1 VREKSREEKLAEE
14 KATVTRRIEG
24 WLSDAKARGRAAT
37 GKDAYWQAV
46 ENHLGH
52 DFSPGSDVLEQG
64 VKGHSA
70 LGLFMQQWQQQAA
83 SYGATGNPFAG
94 APGAP
99 GATRPLNDA
108 FTELANEDRGLHGT
122 SLSMMPQL
130 FNLLVAGAPKGE
142 PGPNRLIALVRIT
155 LRADGSLVAAELAGT
170 SGNAAYD
177 RLAVARARS
186 VDRLQ
191 LALTPT
197 ALETLWAFES
207 DLQKP
212 TRSRVRLV
220 AIF

>member
-1 VREKSREEKLAEE
+1 
-14 KATVTRRIEG
+14 
-24 WLSDAKARGRAAT
+24 
-37 GKDAYWQAV
+37 
-46 ENHLGH
+46 
-52 DFSPGSDVLEQG
+52 
-64 VKGHSA
+64 
-70 LGLFMQQWQQQAA
+70 
-83 SYGATGNPFAG
+83 
-94 APGAP
+94 
-99 GATRPLNDA
+99 LNDA